1 MYSAKPADTKDK
13 ENKCNIRLYL
23 LVTKKN
29 NRNTFS

>member
-1 MYSAKPADTKDK
+1 MSPAKSADTKDK
-13 ENKCNIRLYL
+13 ENKCNLWLYL